1 MKKTFFLLLILYGVC
16 PAYSQNDCLDKV
28 AKQAVEID
36 SLQRQV
42 IRPLCDSISV
52 LNDKILE
59 LQEQT
64 KNIAISSN
72 NESKTDSLQK
82 QVELISTNL
91 SKAKGSIQEKEKQ
104 LTEEKQKNAVWAN
117 AQDIYKNKSFDELIQ
132 SSTKLS
138 AQRDL
143 VLFSKDDN
151 IKPILIDLET
161 YFNAKELL
169 AMKFD
174 ASQIKNAQTQLN
186 QIKRQSELLDG
197 LKKNLKNY
205 QAFTDGLKESI
216 KKIIEL
222 DKNQAVS
229 GMSEDI
235 QKSKLNEISQYI
247 FDYDFNLIDYPYLS
261 NIVLEIIK
269 DKQSNPDAD
278 ISDLLKNLN
287 Y

>member
-1 MKKTFFLLLILYGVC
+1 MKKTIFLLLILCGVFS
-16 PAYSQNDCLDKV
+16 AYSQNDCLDKV

-36 SLQRQV
+36 SLQ
-42 IRPLCDSISV
+42 
-52 LNDKILE
+52 
-59 LQEQT
+59 
-64 KNIAISSN
+64 
-72 NESKTDSLQK
+72 K
-82 QVELISTNL
+82 QVELINTNF
-91 SKAKGSIQEKEKQ
+91 SKANAIIQEKEKQ
-104 LTEEKQKNAVWAN
+104 LTEEKLKSAVWAN
-117 AQDIYKNKSFDELIQ
+117 ATDIYKNKSFDELIQ

-138 AQRDL
+138 VQRDMEQ
-143 VLFSKDDN
+143 FSKDEN
-151 IKPILIDLET
+151 VKTILVDLET

>member
-1 MKKTFFLLLILYGVC
+1 
-16 PAYSQNDCLDKV
+16 
-28 AKQAVEID
+28 
-36 SLQRQV
+36 
-42 IRPLCDSISV
+42 
-52 LNDKILE
+52 
-59 LQEQT
+59 
-64 KNIAISSN
+64 
-72 NESKTDSLQK
+72 
-82 QVELISTNL
+82 
-91 SKAKGSIQEKEKQ
+91 
-104 LTEEKQKNAVWAN
+104 
-117 AQDIYKNKSFDELIQ
+117 
-132 SSTKLS
+132 
-138 AQRDL
+138 
-143 VLFSKDDN
+143 
-151 IKPILIDLET
+151 
-161 YFNAKELL
+161 
-169 AMKFD
+169 
-174 ASQIKNAQTQLN
+174 
-186 QIKRQSELLDG
+186 LLDG